1 MSQAFGAP
9 SKRRS
14 PTINITSLIDVM
26 FLLLIFFMV
35 SSTFKE
41 ESDVLDITLPRAG
54 SATAQSI
61 DYSLISVTATGII
74 YFDGVEQDEQG
85 LRNALATLVQESKD
99 SKVVLRADADADFG
113 VVIRA
118 VDIAREV
125 GVIQLSIPTDPLE
138 GPQEGQ

>member
-1 MSQAFGAP
+1 M
-9 SKRRS
+9 
-14 PTINITSLIDVM
+14 
-26 FLLLIFFMV
+26 
-35 SSTFKE
+35 
-41 ESDVLDITLPRAG
+41 
-54 SATAQSI
+54 
-61 DYSLISVTATGII
+61 
-74 YFDGVEQDEQG
+74 EQDEQG
-85 LRNALATLVQESKD
+85 LRNALTTLIQESKE